1 VFFVDATA
9 LVVVVVFFPIA
20 GWIVPIVVGAVPRV
34 EGFSEFLQNAL
45 TGLRMESVVF
55 WMRLQLVFEVAVT
68 GNLARLLPDFREWWF
83 ATFQSLLAL
92 HPCRSSDSSPV
103 SG

>member
-68 GNLARLLPDFREWWF
+68 GNLARLLPDFSGVVVRDVPEF
-83 ATFQSLLAL
+83 AGAPPVPVKRFLSL
-92 HPCRSSDSSPV
+92 
-103 SG
+103 